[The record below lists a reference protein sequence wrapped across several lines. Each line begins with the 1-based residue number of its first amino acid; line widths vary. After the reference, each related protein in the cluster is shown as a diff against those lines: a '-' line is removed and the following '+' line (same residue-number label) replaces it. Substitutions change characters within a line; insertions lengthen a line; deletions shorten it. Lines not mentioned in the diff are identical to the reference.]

1 MASQTDPQ
9 ARDRE
14 QKPTTKGIAMRWLA
28 MAIVAS
34 SFCLA
39 ASPSVGATVLDR
51 GSFSRFDEGDTK

>member
-1 MASQTDPQ
+1 MASQIDPQ
-9 ARDRE
+9 ARVRE
-14 QKPTTKGIAMRWLA
+14 KKPTTKGVGMRWLA

-51 GSFSRFDEGDTK
+51 GSCSRFEEGDIK